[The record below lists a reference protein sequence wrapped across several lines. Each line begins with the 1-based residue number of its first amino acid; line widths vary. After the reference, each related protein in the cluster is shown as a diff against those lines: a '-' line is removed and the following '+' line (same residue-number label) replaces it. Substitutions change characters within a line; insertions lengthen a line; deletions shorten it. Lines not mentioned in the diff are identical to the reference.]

1 MKTQG
6 WLKTDEGS
14 DAHQMERNVIRIIT
28 IFNDFCG
35 YTGVAALTTMP
46 VRDRLASLKKTVV
59 KDGDVMVMSSLI
71 NTTIEEENTDE
82 FLTRASEL
90 REAITEM
97 NGAVEL
103 IRQLHNLLKVSTQHQ
118 DRARLRLLF
127 DELSRVFKQFSEDLD
142 RVVAAV
148 NCMSDEVR
156 DMKDQT
162 SAFYRMRK
170 DQTESLRST
179 LLSVVLRFRNEE
191 VPFEQDTKPATEKQL
206 REFQMKPSAVFKT
219 QQVQNNADAESTPS
233 LVCTEVDEE
242 RSEHDEKAVLMEV
255 KQRNEDLLLLEKA
268 VSTLNSL
275 HEHLNFLV
283 HADNPMI
290 DRIDANISQAVE
302 YTTKVMNDTNEAV
315 KLNQEAKE
323 KSVLVLFLAAVIIFL
338 VIMMLFTFVR
348 VWITGR

>member
-1 MKTQG
+1 
-6 WLKTDEGS
+6 
-14 DAHQMERNVIRIIT
+14 
-28 IFNDFCG
+28 
-35 YTGVAALTTMP
+35 
-46 VRDRLASLKKTVV
+46 
-59 KDGDVMVMSSLI
+59 MVMSSLI

-219 QQVQNNADAESTPS
+219 QQVQNNNNNSGSSFLPMSPGQEVGDLEKAIESGAVLPMADAESTPS